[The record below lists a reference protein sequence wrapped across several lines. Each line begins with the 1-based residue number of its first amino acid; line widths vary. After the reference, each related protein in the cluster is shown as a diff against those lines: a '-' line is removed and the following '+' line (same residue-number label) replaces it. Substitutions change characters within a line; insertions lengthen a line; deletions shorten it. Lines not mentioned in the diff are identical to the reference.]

1 MSLSISFA
9 LLFGI
14 IVVVLIRGNAVKAG
28 PAIAC
33 MLFGFFLASS
43 SLAPSIS
50 NLVTGVA
57 DAIAQI
63 RL

>member
-14 IVVVLIRGNAVKAG
+14 IVVLLIRGNAVKTG
-28 PAIAC
+28 PEIAC
-33 MLFGFFLASS
+33 VLFGFFLASS